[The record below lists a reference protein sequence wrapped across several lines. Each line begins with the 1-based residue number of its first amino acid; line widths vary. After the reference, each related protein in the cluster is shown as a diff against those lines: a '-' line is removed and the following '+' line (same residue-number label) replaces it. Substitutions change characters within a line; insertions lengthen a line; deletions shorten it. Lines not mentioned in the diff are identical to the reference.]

1 VARFLLVRTLGIA
14 ATILIS
20 SVLVFSLVR
29 WIPGDPIAVM
39 LGRSYDPEIA
49 ASLRQLYR
57 IDQPI
62 YAQYVSWIRALLQ
75 GDFGFSIVSQEP
87 VLEQLMQRIPRTFY
101 LMVGGIATG
110 VIISVPAGI
119 LAALY
124 RGRWLD
130 TVVTSFTSVLLS
142 VPQFWLGFLL
152 MIALAVSLRWL
163 PAAGYVDPTVDLMA
177 SIRSMVLP
185 WLTVGLPTSAF
196 LTRVLR
202 SSLLDVID
210 QDYIRTA
217 RARGLR
223 ETRVIVMH
231 ALRNAAIPT
240 VTVLGLEVGYLLG
253 GSIVVEVV
261 FAYPGMGRLIVDSI
275 LRRDYPVVQAGLL
288 FFAFSF
294 AVVNMLTDLAYSALD
309 PRVRAR
315 WS

>member
-1 VARFLLVRTLGIA
+1 VARFLLFRTLGIV
-14 ATILIS
+14 ATIFVS
-20 SVLVFSLVR
+20 SILVFFLVR

-62 YAQYVSWIRALLQ
+62 FAQYISWTGSLLH
-75 GDFGFSIVSQEP
+75 GDFGFSILTQVP
-87 VLEQLMQRIPRTFY
+87 VLDQLLERIPRTLY

-124 RGRWLD
+124 RGRWPD
-130 TVVTSFTSVLLS
+130 TIVTSFTSVLLS
-142 VPQFWLGFLL
+142 IPQFWLGLLL
-152 MIALAVSLRWL
+152 MIGLAVTLGWL
-163 PAAGYVDPTVDLMA
+163 PAAGYVDPTVDLVA

-185 WLTVGLPTSAF
+185 WLTIGFPTSAF

-223 ETRVIVMH
+223 ETRVVVIH

-240 VTVLGLEVGYLLG
+240 LTVLGLEVGYLLG
-253 GSIVVEVV
+253 GAIVVEVV

-275 LRRDYPVVQAGLL
+275 VRRDYPVVQAGLL